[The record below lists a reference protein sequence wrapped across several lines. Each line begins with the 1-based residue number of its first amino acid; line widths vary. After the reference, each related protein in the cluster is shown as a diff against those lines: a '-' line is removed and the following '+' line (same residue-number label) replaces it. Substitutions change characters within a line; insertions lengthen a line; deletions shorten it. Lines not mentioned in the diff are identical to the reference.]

1 MFDLSPEPD
10 HWLDEALQE
19 TNSELEEMLPDSSAV
34 NELWERSRMQLT
46 QEELGKLV
54 GVQRAQISKL
64 ESSANSATIDTILK
78 VFSALKAEI
87 NFNVKIENNYIRLA

>member
-19 TNSELEEMLPDSSAV
+19 SNSELEEMLPDSSAI

-46 QEELGKLV
+46 QEEL
-54 GVQRAQISKL
+54 
-64 ESSANSATIDTILK
+64 ED
-78 VFSALKAEI
+78 FI
-87 NFNVKIENNYIRLA
+87 NERCS

>member
-19 TNSELEEMLPDSSAV
+19 SNSELEEMLPDSSAI

-46 QEELGKLV
+46 QEEL
-54 GVQRAQISKL
+54 
-64 ESSANSATIDTILK
+64 ED
-78 VFSALKAEI
+78 FI
-87 NFNVKIENNYIRLA
+87 NDRCS

>member
-19 TNSELEEMLPDSSAV
+19 TNSELEEMLPDSSAT

-46 QEELGKLV
+46 QEELED
-54 GVQRAQISKL
+54 I
-64 ESSANSATIDTILK
+64 
-78 VFSALKAEI
+78 I
-87 NFNVKIENNYIRLA
+87 NERCS

>member
-19 TNSELEEMLPDSSAV
+19 SNSELEEMLPDSSAI

-46 QEELGKLV
+46 QEELED
-54 GVQRAQISKL
+54 I
-64 ESSANSATIDTILK
+64 
-78 VFSALKAEI
+78 I
-87 NFNVKIENNYIRLA
+87 NERCSYCRNCGS

>member
-19 TNSELEEMLPDSSAV
+19 SNSELEEMLPDSSAI

-46 QEELGKLV
+46 QEELED
-54 GVQRAQISKL
+54 I
-64 ESSANSATIDTILK
+64 
-78 VFSALKAEI
+78 I
-87 NFNVKIENNYIRLA
+87 NER

>member
-19 TNSELEEMLPDSSAV
+19 TNSELEEMLPDSSTI

-46 QEELGKLV
+46 QEELED
-54 GVQRAQISKL
+54 I
-64 ESSANSATIDTILK
+64 
-78 VFSALKAEI
+78 I
-87 NFNVKIENNYIRLA
+87 NERCS

>member
-19 TNSELEEMLPDSSAV
+19 PNSELEEMLPDSSAI

-46 QEELGKLV
+46 QEELED
-54 GVQRAQISKL
+54 I
-64 ESSANSATIDTILK
+64 
-78 VFSALKAEI
+78 I
-87 NFNVKIENNYIRLA
+87 NERCS